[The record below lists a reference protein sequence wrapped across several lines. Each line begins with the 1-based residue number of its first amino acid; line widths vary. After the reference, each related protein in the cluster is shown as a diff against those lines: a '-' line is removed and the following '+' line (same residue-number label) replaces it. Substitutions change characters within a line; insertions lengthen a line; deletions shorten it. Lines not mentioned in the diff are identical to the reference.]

1 MYHSAQ
7 KIESRTKTAVILS
20 TNVDISSAEKPRLQ
34 ATWSKQTLVCLA
46 KSLKFKFTDLVR
58 TALISYKLHKTL
70 VQLSYTINSYNYMYY
85 CTKTLQYFIVKANV
99 DCPSQSPHA
108 LNSDTKQTLPVRN
121 VWKQMQVLRITHTL
135 TEWWR
140 HAASDVKTESSMLV
154 GRLQHAEQGC
164 YVALSGWSGSPP
176 EHSVTVKNSV
186 CAWVANSRCC
196 RLLIT
201 YILRL
206 K

>member
-85 CTKTLQYFIVKANV
+85 CTKTLQYFIIKANV
-99 DCPSQSPHA
+99 DCPSNFPHA
-108 LNSDTKQTLPVRN
+108 LNSTQNKHYRYEMCGNKCRFWESRTRSQNDDV
-121 VWKQMQVLRITHTL
+121 MQRPTSRLSHQC
-135 TEWWR
+135 
-140 HAASDVKTESSMLV
+140 SSV
-154 GRLQHAEQGC
+154 GCSMQ
-164 YVALSGWSGSPP
+164 
-176 EHSVTVKNSV
+176 
-186 CAWVANSRCC
+186 SRDAM
-196 RLLIT
+196 
-201 YILRL
+201 
-206 K
+206 